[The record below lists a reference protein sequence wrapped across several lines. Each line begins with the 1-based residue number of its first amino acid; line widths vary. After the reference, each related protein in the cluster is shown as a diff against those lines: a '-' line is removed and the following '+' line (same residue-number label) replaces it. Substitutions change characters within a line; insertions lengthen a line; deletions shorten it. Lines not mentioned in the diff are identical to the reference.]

1 MTLGYTVAVRNSQLA
16 ALAARFDAGAAGAT
30 IKVYSGARPATA
42 DTAVGGGN
50 TLLLTL
56 TLAATAFGAQAGGS
70 MSLAGL
76 PVVGTGVAAGTAAWF
91 RAADS
96 DGVTVTDGTCG
107 ADGSGADIELST
119 TTVSIGLEVSLT
131 AGTVTQP

>member
-1 MTLGYTVAVRNSQLA
+1 MTLGYTVAVRNAQLA
-16 ALAARFDAGAAGAT
+16 SLAARFDAGATGAT
-30 IKVYSGARPATA
+30 IKIYSGTRPVTA

-56 TLAATAFGAQAGGS
+56 TLATTAFGSPSGGS

-76 PVVGTGVAAGTAAWF
+76 PISGTGVAAGTAAWF

-96 DGVTVTDGTCG
+96 DGTTVTDGTCG
-107 ADGSGADIELST
+107 VDGSGADIEIST
-119 TTVSIGLEVSLT
+119 TTISVGLEVTLT

>member
-16 ALAARFDAGAAGAT
+16 NLAARFDAGAAGAT

-50 TLLLTL
+50 TLLLTI
-56 TLAATAFGAQAGGS
+56 TLAATAFGAQSNGS

-76 PVVGTGVAAGTAAWF
+76 PIDGIGVAAGTAAWF

-107 ADGSGADIELST
+107 AEGSGADIELST
-119 TTVSIGLEVSLT
+119 TTISVGLEVTLT

>member
-1 MTLGYTVAVRNSQLA
+1 MTLGYAVAVRNAQLT

-30 IKVYSGARPATA
+30 IKVYSGTRPVNA

-56 TLAATAFGAQAGGS
+56 TMAATAFGAPSNGTMAAA
-70 MSLAGL
+70 SLPITAA
-76 PVVGTGVAAGTAAWF
+76 GVANGTAAWF

-119 TTVSIGLEVSLT
+119 TAITIGLEVSLT
-131 AGTVTQP
+131 TGTITQP

>member
-30 IKVYSGARPATA
+30 IKVYSGTRPATA

-56 TLAATAFGAQAGGS
+56 TLATSAFGAQSNGS

-76 PVVGTGVAAGTAAWF
+76 PISGTGVAAGTATWF

-107 ADGSGADIELST
+107 AEASNEDIELST
-119 TTVSIGLEVSLT
+119 TTISVGLEVTLT
-131 AGTVTQP
+131 AGTITQP